1 MASSSASS
9 PCGRECASER
19 KAILFHTL
27 DYLNITTTTKPYDPE
42 LNLDYDSGG
51 MYCKNLVLKDRKGQF
66 YYVIIPIKS
75 TVNLRKLK
83 EIVKASGNLRFAS
96 QTDVQNSLNSEPGA
110 INPFGVMFNKTT
122 RIRIIF
128 DDSLTAG
135 PFLYFHPFL
144 ATEATAISYIDLV
157 KFTEYY
163 DHYIEVY
170 DLFSDSHT
178 VLPVPAHI
186 SSTKLKMFP
195 ECYGKWNWSHNNPRS
210 HRWHIHRWKLV
221 SMDCSLKNFRLRLP
235 ELPCIVLQGS
245 QRSRNLWKG
254 QEFGNIFS
262 RAWKSPGFLSKVLEK
277 SRSFFQ
283 LTKILYHEDL
293 SWFSQYF
300 YRACNLSKS
309 IWFVS
314 R

>member
-210 HRWHIHRWKLV
+210 HRWHINRWTAVWNISDQIAGIALLR
-221 SMDCSLKNFRLRLP
+221 SLGFP
-235 ELPCIVLQGS
+235 TV
-245 QRSRNLWKG
+245 

-262 RAWKSPGFLSKVLEK
+262 RALKSPGVFFIMKISADHFCNVCELFLPCLQ
-277 SRSFFQ
+277 F
-283 LTKILYHEDL
+283 ILIYL
-293 SWFSQYF
+293 I
-300 YRACNLSKS
+300 CK
-309 IWFVS
+309 
-314 R
+314 